1 MIQGRRMSFKID
13 RAQPNLRTWKMNQEG
28 AWTCDFAVPRN
39 VAEEASSILARIAV
53 LLAMDP
59 KL

>member
-1 MIQGRRMSFKID
+1 
-13 RAQPNLRTWKMNQEG
+13 MNQEG

-39 VAEEASSILARIAV
+39 VTEEASSILARTAV